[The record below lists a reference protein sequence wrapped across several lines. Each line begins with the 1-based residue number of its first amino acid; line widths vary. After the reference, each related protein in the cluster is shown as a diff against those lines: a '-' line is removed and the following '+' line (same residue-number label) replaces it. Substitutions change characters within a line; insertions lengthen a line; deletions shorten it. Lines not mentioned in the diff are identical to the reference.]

1 MKETGILFI
10 VSGPSGTGKSTL
22 CRDLIKLIPTLN
34 FSISYTT
41 RLPRRDEK
49 TGRDYNFVSRDT
61 FNTMISKGDFAEWA
75 EIYGHLYGTS
85 RPFIEQKLQ
94 EGSDLLL
101 DIDFKGAQQ
110 LKKFFPHA
118 VTVFVI
124 PPSVEELEKRLQKRE
139 TDSSIAIR
147 ERVAK
152 ACAEIA
158 QARNYAYIIINDIY
172 VQALQSLHSIVLAE
186 THRGERMEKYLTIFS
201 NF

>member
-22 CRDLIKLIPTLN
+22 CKDLLKLIPTLN

-41 RLPRRDEK
+41 RLPRKDEK
-49 TGRDYNFVSRDT
+49 TGKDYNFVSRDT
-61 FNTMISKGDFAEWA
+61 FNAMISKGDFAEWA

-85 RPFIEQKLQ
+85 RSFIEQKLQ
-94 EGSDLLL
+94 AGSDLLL
-101 DIDFKGAQQ
+101 DIDFQGAQQ
-110 LKKFFPHA
+110 LKKIFPHA
-118 VTVFVI
+118 VTIFVI

-139 TDSSIAIR
+139 TDSSIVIR
-147 ERVAK
+147 ERIAK

-172 VQALQSLHSIVLAE
+172 AQALQALHSIVLAE
-186 THRGERMEKYLTIFS
+186 NHREEIMEKYLTIFL